1 MTDETDNNPTFEST
15 STWVTYQK
23 TLKVWTMVMLTRKV
37 VALDPDLSDQNGVK
51 LELYRKDSEKFEL
64 DPWCRQILVQG
75 KQGLKLQILTDL
87 SFINSCETILT
98 L

>member
-1 MTDETDNNPTFEST
+1 MTDENDNNPTFEQHI
-15 STWVTYQK
+15 YQGHIPENS
-23 TLKVWTMVMLTRKV
+23 KVGTKVMLARKV